1 VQRENID
8 EDEIDRDDGSEK
20 KSGAFKT
27 IEERMAKRRRRA
39 SMSKLVFYVIALIMV
54 ILLML
59 WLRGKG
65 M

>member
-1 VQRENID
+1 MRRKNIH
-8 EDEIDRDDGSEK
+8 EDEIERDDGSEK

-39 SMSKLVFYVIALIMV
+39 STSKLVFYVIALIMV